1 MTRWVPT
8 KREEKYGVGEDAPA
22 PLPPVAHGAPP
33 GRGLPVPG
41 RLRAALRGRDGAR
54 CSPLPSGSCLPRPAP
69 PGSQELEELCAS
81 AVPRCEKLRVSL
93 PERPSPELLRAH
105 FALRGERSP
114 CPVCRPSVGCGSVMF
129 IQMRAFPARWD
140 PFPSALLPSRTE
152 GDCSRLLPRTSPLAP
167 SSPNAPSSGQGC
179 AHRAPHEPRDVWS
192 KWFDFGVAAHR
203 TLLA

>member
-69 PGSQELEELCAS
+69 PGSQELGVVCERCAPLREVARLATRAPKPRVVASSLCAPWG
-81 AVPRCEKLRVSL
+81 AQPVPCV
-93 PERPSPELLRAH
+93 P
-105 FALRGERSP
+105 ALRGLRECDVHTDEGIP
-114 CPVCRPSVGCGSVMF
+114 CALGS
-129 IQMRAFPARWD
+129 I
-140 PFPSALLPSRTE
+140 S
-152 GDCSRLLPRTSPLAP
+152 
-167 SSPNAPSSGQGC
+167 
-179 AHRAPHEPRDVWS
+179 
-192 KWFDFGVAAHR
+192 
-203 TLLA
+203 

>member
-1 MTRWVPT
+1 MRTRPRRSRLLRT
-8 KREEKYGVGEDAPA
+8 GLPPAAASPSLAGSALRSAAGMERAAPRSPPAPA
-22 PLPPVAHGAPP
+22 CPARLLLAP
-33 GRGLPVPG
+33 RNL
-41 RLRAALRGRDGAR
+41 
-54 CSPLPSGSCLPRPAP
+54 
-69 PGSQELEELCAS
+69 ELCAS